1 MRRACVVLLG
11 SAAVAASGCAGLVPA
26 PAVDPGPDPLGGWAR
41 VLHRHVDDSGR
52 VDFAALAGDRAELD
66 RYVAS
71 LHASGPNSA
80 PERFPTRAHVLAHH
94 LNAYNA
100 LAMFNVLERGVPRS
114 LGGIELARFFYL
126 RRFSID
132 GAPLSLYAYENDVIR
147 PLGEERMHFALNCM
161 AASCPRLPRAPFRAG
176 TLEAQLE
183 GEARRFLNEPRNV
196 RVDEANRVVTLS
208 AILDFYTEDFLA
220 KAPSLI
226 AYVNRYRHAPIPADY
241 RVEFLPYDW
250 TVNAQPR

>member
-1 MRRACVVLLG
+1 MRVVCATLLG
-11 SAAVAASGCAGLVPA
+11 WAVLSASGCAGLVPA
-26 PAVDPGPDPLGGWAR
+26 PAVDPGPDPAAGWAR
-41 VLHRHVDDSGR
+41 VLHRYVDDSGR

-71 LHASGPNSA
+71 LYAAEPNSA
-80 PERFPTRAHVLAHH
+80 PERFRTRAHLLAHH

-147 PLGEERMHFALNCM
+147 PLGEERVHFALNCM
-161 AASCPRLPRAPFRAG
+161 SASCPRLPRAPFGAE
-176 TLEAQLE
+176 TLEANLE

-196 RVDEANRVVTLS
+196 RVDDANKVVTLS
-208 AILDFYTEDFLA
+208 AIFDFYAKDFLA
-220 KAPSLI
+220 TAPSLI
-226 AYVNRYRHAPIPADY
+226 AYVNRYRNTPIPADY

>member
-1 MRRACVVLLG
+1 LAVL
-11 SAAVAASGCAGLVPA
+11 SACAGLVPA
-26 PAVDPGPDPLGGWAR
+26 PAVDPGPDPLAGWAR
-41 VLHRHVDDSGR
+41 VLQRYVDDSGR

-71 LHASGPNSA
+71 LYAFGPNSV
-80 PERFPTRAHVLAHH
+80 PERFPTRAHLLAHH

-100 LAMFNVLERGVPRS
+100 LAMFNVIERGIPRS

-132 GAPLSLYAYENDVIR
+132 GAPLSLYAYENEVIR
-147 PLGEERMHFALNCM
+147 PLGEERVHFALNCM
-161 AASCPRLPRAPFRAG
+161 SVSCPRLPRTPFRAE
-176 TLEAQLE
+176 TLETQLE

-196 RVDEANRVVTLS
+196 RVDHANKVVKLS
-208 AILDFYTEDFLA
+208 AILDFYAEDFLA
-220 KAPSLI
+220 TAPTPI
-226 AYVNRYRHAPIPADY
+226 AYVNRYRDAPVPADY
-241 RVEFLPYDW
+241 RVEFVRYDW